1 MEEQIRSHHTPA
13 QAWPPAHGGI
23 CVGHVEH
30 ALTDEVDDLAIQ
42 RSLQTIGDMADHFFT
57 DMDRFL
63 ADGSVKR
70 DRLLHCL
77 CRGLFS
83 SDDLDQRNDVRR
95 VKWMTD
101 DATLGMHAG

>member
-1 MEEQIRSHHTPA
+1 MEKQIRSHDTPS
-13 QAWPPAHGGI
+13 QAGTPTDGGI
-23 CVGHVEH
+23 CVGDVEH

-42 RSLQTIGDMADHFFT
+42 RSLQTIGHMADHFFA

-70 DRLLHCL
+70 DRLLHRL

-95 VKWMTD
+95 VEWMTD
-101 DATLGMHAG
+101 DA